1 MTLSRP
7 SPSQLIG
14 DPGADQVLSRE
25 GQEILR
31 WAIPGLAL
39 LAGLFLEHAGL
50 YLATRRYV
58 QWMDELQ
65 RPGLELHIQL
75 EGSANESLGSDLGFI
90 ALLLEILADLLPVLC
105 LGLILC
111 LGDLRLWCQ
120 TMFSAALLMTLKG
133 FASWAT
139 VVPDARGW
147 KACQER
153 LGLDGL
159 RYYREDLPM
168 SKMVPDILLLEVR
181 GLWVGSP
188 LRQRLCADAPF
199 CSSICLSTLFCT
211 SLCEVSM
218 TSWIASREDSGLLP
232 AMAQCIRCL
241 LLVLMLGTALV
252 QGILTSRAEATALGM
267 VLALAVRGL
276 SSSRALG
283 LSTGGGRLVPA
294 SLGAEIEILVA
305 RHEYCYLRK
314 RPQESNLLQQ
324 QALLQQ
330 MVASMQKSQEALVR
344 REQKKRELLKKEEAD
359 ELLSAQRADRFSE
372 QRIQEAVSDQQ
383 RMLHSRAR
391 KTRHVTVTFGKE
403 RHESARLLA
412 RCLPSRA
419 PEISGPDSAQER
431 NSEGLLLS
439 STMKPCK
446 SEPSMQSPP
455 KSLPQAEAWQLCGRL
470 RFVTLGCALA
480 AVHQRRQRAA
490 RASAGYGAGEV
501 FSAPALTEDGEALVV
516 WLHGLGDTGQGW
528 STTAPALQQMGL
540 PMLHFLFPTAPTRGV
555 GSKGMKPSWYDVPT
569 LDPDQIARQPPP
581 EGLLDGVD
589 YVLDLIEP
597 HVRRGIPPQR
607 VFLAGYSQGGGLA
620 LAAALRAPRKLGGV
634 LMLSSWV
641 AEPLPSEFKEVPV
654 HIFHGAEDPVVP
666 LRTAQLC
673 RGQLE
678 TAGLRTTF
686 RAYPGMT
693 HGVCDEE
700 VAHLAQTFYESLSG
714 V

>member
-90 ALLLEILADLLPVLC
+90 AVLLEILADLLPVLC

-267 VLALAVRGL
+267 VLALAVYGNPAL
-276 SSSRALG
+276 ALAVDAWCQPQAAPPALG
-283 LSTGGGRLVPA
+283 PPGPLPTSPNSSFALMPRSCRPGRRLSCNSRCRQGAAAA
-294 SLGAEIEILVA
+294 SLGAARVLLPAKAASGEQPAAAAGIVTADGREHAEI
-305 RHEYCYLRK
+305 
-314 RPQESNLLQQ
+314 PG
-324 QALLQQ
+324 
-330 MVASMQKSQEALVR
+330 EALVR

-403 RHESARLLA
+403 
-412 RCLPSRA
+412 
-419 PEISGPDSAQER
+419 PELRGP
-431 NSEGLLLS
+431 
-439 STMKPCK
+439 
-446 SEPSMQSPP
+446 
-455 KSLPQAEAWQLCGRL
+455 
-470 RFVTLGCALA
+470 A
-480 AVHQRRQRAA
+480 AVQHH
-490 RASAGYGAGEV
+490 
-501 FSAPALTEDGEALVV
+501 EALQV
-516 WLHGLGDTGQGW
+516 
-528 STTAPALQQMGL
+528 
-540 PMLHFLFPTAPTRGV
+540 
-555 GSKGMKPSWYDVPT
+555 
-569 LDPDQIARQPPP
+569 
-581 EGLLDGVD
+581 
-589 YVLDLIEP
+589 
-597 HVRRGIPPQR
+597 
-607 VFLAGYSQGGGLA
+607 
-620 LAAALRAPRKLGGV
+620 
-634 LMLSSWV
+634 
-641 AEPLPSEFKEVPV
+641 
-654 HIFHGAEDPVVP
+654 
-666 LRTAQLC
+666 
-673 RGQLE
+673 
-678 TAGLRTTF
+678 
-686 RAYPGMT
+686 
-693 HGVCDEE
+693 
-700 VAHLAQTFYESLSG
+700 
-714 V
+714 

>member
-90 ALLLEILADLLPVLC
+90 AVLLEILADLLPVLC

-267 VLALAVRGL
+267 VLALAVYGN
-276 SSSRALG
+276 
-283 LSTGGGRLVPA
+283 PA
-294 SLGAEIEILVA
+294 
-305 RHEYCYLRK
+305 
-314 RPQESNLLQQ
+314 
-324 QALLQQ
+324 
-330 MVASMQKSQEALVR
+330 
-344 REQKKRELLKKEEAD
+344 
-359 ELLSAQRADRFSE
+359 
-372 QRIQEAVSDQQ
+372 
-383 RMLHSRAR
+383 
-391 KTRHVTVTFGKE
+391 
-403 RHESARLLA
+403 
-412 RCLPSRA
+412 
-419 PEISGPDSAQER
+419 
-431 NSEGLLLS
+431 
-439 STMKPCK
+439 
-446 SEPSMQSPP
+446 
-455 KSLPQAEAWQLCGRL
+455 
-470 RFVTLGCALA
+470 
-480 AVHQRRQRAA
+480 
-490 RASAGYGAGEV
+490 
-501 FSAPALTEDGEALVV
+501 
-516 WLHGLGDTGQGW
+516 
-528 STTAPALQQMGL
+528 
-540 PMLHFLFPTAPTRGV
+540 
-555 GSKGMKPSWYDVPT
+555 
-569 LDPDQIARQPPP
+569 
-581 EGLLDGVD
+581 
-589 YVLDLIEP
+589 
-597 HVRRGIPPQR
+597 
-607 VFLAGYSQGGGLA
+607 LA
-620 LAAALRAPRKLGGV
+620 LAVDAWCQPQAAPPALGPPGPLPTSPNSSFALMPRRPPSEVGALR
-634 LMLSSWV
+634 
-641 AEPLPSEFKEVPV
+641 
-654 HIFHGAEDPVVP
+654 
-666 LRTAQLC
+666 
-673 RGQLE
+673 
-678 TAGLRTTF
+678 
-686 RAYPGMT
+686 Y
-693 HGVCDEE
+693 
-700 VAHLAQTFYESLSG
+700 
-714 V
+714 